1 MRSNFNFYN
10 MKTIVLISCAAKKA
24 KEKSKAEDLYISPL
38 FKKSLAYAKTLTTTD
53 NIYILSAKHHLL
65 ALDKVI
71 APYDVSLQKD
81 ITKKEDRI
89 KWGEKVIE
97 ELKKVADIK
106 KDKFIILVGKD
117 YVKPIKD
124 RLVNVELPFD
134 GVRGNGEM
142 LQRLNKEEEKIW
154 MAEQEILKRKLED
167 LNKKVQGINITGE
180 TTETSVYILHELF
193 NILKRFTF
201 PYRKRIGKKWIVPRN
216 GIYIFFEKGETFAT
230 SDGRILD
237 RIVRVGTHEKDN
249 RLFSRIDQH
258 FKRNIKASS
267 FRKYIGDAL
276 QNKAQQSLTDIE
288 KDITTY
294 MTSNLSFVV
303 FEIKT
308 ESQRLF
314 WEEKL
319 IATLSQ
325 AAKKKIIGLSKDW
338 LGNYSS
344 NSKIQESG
352 LWQDQKLNHQELA
365 LKELKQ
371 LLQNILFSFVEDV
384 NHGIS

>member
-10 MKTIVLISCAAKKA
+10 MKTIILISCAAKKA

-106 KDKFIILVGKD
+106 KDKFIILAGKD

-344 NSKIQESG
+344 NSKIQESR
-352 LWQDQKLNHQELA
+352 LWQDQKLNHQELT

>member
-10 MKTIVLISCAAKKA
+10 MKTIILISCAAKKA

-53 NIYILSAKHHLL
+53 NIYISSAKHHLL
-65 ALDKVI
+65 PLDKVI
-71 APYDVSLQKD
+71 APYDVSLKKD
-81 ITKKEDRI
+81 ITKEEDRV

-106 KDKFIILVGKD
+106 KDKFIILAGKD

-154 MAEQEILKRKLED
+154 IAEQEILRCKLED

-201 PYRKRIGKKWIVPRN
+201 PYKKRIGKKM
-216 GIYIFFEKGETFAT
+216 
-230 SDGRILD
+230 DC
-237 RIVRVGTHEKDN
+237 
-249 RLFSRIDQH
+249 
-258 FKRNIKASS
+258 SS
-267 FRKYIGDAL
+267 
-276 QNKAQQSLTDIE
+276 
-288 KDITTY
+288 
-294 MTSNLSFVV
+294 
-303 FEIKT
+303 
-308 ESQRLF
+308 
-314 WEEKL
+314 
-319 IATLSQ
+319 
-325 AAKKKIIGLSKDW
+325 
-338 LGNYSS
+338 
-344 NSKIQESG
+344 
-352 LWQDQKLNHQELA
+352 
-365 LKELKQ
+365 
-371 LLQNILFSFVEDV
+371 
-384 NHGIS
+384 

>member
-1 MRSNFNFYN
+1 

-38 FKKSLAYAKTLTTTD
+38 FKKSLAYAKTLTRTD

-81 ITKKEDRI
+81 ITKKEDRA
-89 KWGEKVIE
+89 KWGTKVIE
-97 ELKKVADIK
+97 ELKKVASIEE
-106 KDKFIILVGKD
+106 DKFIILAGKD

-134 GVRGNGEM
+134 GVIGNGEM

-154 MAEQEILKRKLED
+154 IMEQKILRRKLED

-180 TTETSVYILHELF
+180 TTKTSVYILHELF

-216 GIYIFFEKGETFAT
+216 GIYIFFEKGETITT
-230 SDGRILD
+230 SDGRVLD

-249 RLFSRIDQH
+249 RLFNRIDQH
-258 FKRNIKASS
+258 FKGNIKSS
-267 FRKYIGDAL
+267 IFRKDIGEAL
-276 QNKAQQSLTDIE
+276 STNNEGMISK
-288 KDITTY
+288 Y
-294 MTSNLSFVV
+294 MRENLSFVV
-303 FEIKT
+303 FEVET
-308 ESQRLF
+308 EAERLD
-314 WEEKL
+314 WEER
-319 IATLSQ
+319 IIFTLSKAVILGQ
-325 AAKKKIIGLSKDW
+325 ISPSKKW
-338 LGNYSS
+338 LGNKSS
-344 NSKIQESG
+344 KGKIRRSG
-352 LWQDQKLNHQELA
+352 LWQVEGIYIEELDKA
-365 LKELKQ
+365 
-371 LLQNILFSFVEDV
+371 
-384 NHGIS
+384 GISKLMQIV

>member
-10 MKTIVLISCAAKKA
+10 MKTIILISCAAKKA

-65 ALDKVI
+65 PLDKVI
-71 APYDVSLQKD
+71 APYDVSLKKD
-81 ITKKEDRI
+81 ITKEEDRV

-106 KDKFIILVGKD
+106 KDKFIILAGKD

-154 MAEQEILKRKLED
+154 IAEQKILRRKLED

-201 PYRKRIGKKWIVPRN
+201 PYKKRIGKKWIVPRN
-216 GIYIFFEKGETFAT
+216 GIYIFFEKGETIT
-230 SDGRILD
+230 TPDGRILD

-249 RLFSRIDQH
+249 RLFSRMDQH
-258 FKRNIKASS
+258 FKQNIKASS

-276 QNKAQQSLTDIE
+276 QNKAQQPLTDIE

-294 MTSNLSFVV
+294 MASNLSFVV

-325 AAKKKIIGLSKDW
+325 AAKKKIIELSKDW

-384 NHGIS
+384 NHGN